1 MKYIIYYTQGDI
13 SGSCVE
19 HEIVNAGSPEDALK
33 ILLAKLDEWLDE
45 MRTGF
50 APYYENVRVY
60 QATPCLVKYK
70 GKDKNGEL

>member
-1 MKYIIYYTQGDI
+1 MKYIIFYTQGDI

-19 HEIVNAGSPEDALK
+19 HKIVNAGSPEDALK
-33 ILLAKLDEWLDE
+33 MVLVELDAWVDE

-50 APYYENVRVY
+50 APYYENVKVY
-60 QATPCLVKYK
+60 KAPECLAKYK